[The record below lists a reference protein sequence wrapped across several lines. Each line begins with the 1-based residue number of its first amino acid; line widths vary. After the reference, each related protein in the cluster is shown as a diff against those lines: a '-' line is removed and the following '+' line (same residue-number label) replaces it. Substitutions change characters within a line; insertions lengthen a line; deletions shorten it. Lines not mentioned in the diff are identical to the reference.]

1 MNKLKKNK
9 KILIIVVLC
18 VLIFASFVIWRT
30 FFHISSDYRI
40 AAERAVEFAD
50 EILDG
55 NRSAFD
61 SLIYN
66 RKDFDAIFENI
77 PNPIS
82 RHEHELAR
90 LFIFFT
96 SDLSNVSSAEN
107 RYFSVRVRRGADPN
121 DPEQYHLFVKSE
133 EDRIRDENAL
143 RESRNAL
150 FDTRNQLAEM
160 IGIEQRETFETLG
173 NWEELARTALE
184 EWRSER
190 SNGWVPGEPN
200 PYGTNESWSDFNLD

>member
-1 MNKLKKNK
+1 MNELKKNK

-18 VLIFASFVIWRT
+18 VLIFASLVIWRT
-30 FFHISSDYRI
+30 FFHISSDYRL

-82 RHEHELAR
+82 RHERELAR
-90 LFIFFT
+90 LFMHFT
-96 SDLSNVSSAEN
+96 SRLSDVSSAEN
-107 RYFSVRVRRGADPN
+107 AYFSVTVLRGADPN

-133 EDRIRDENAL
+133 EDRIRDEKFL
-143 RESRNAL
+143 QESRNTL
-150 FDTRNQLAEM
+150 LDVRNQLAEM
-160 IGIEQRETFETLG
+160 IGIEHRETFETLG

-184 EWRSER
+184 KWRAER
-190 SNGWVPGEPN
+190 STGWVPGEPN
-200 PYGTNESWSDFNLD
+200 SYGTNESWSDFNLD